1 MVADSRPNPGAAMKQ
16 DFEMLAV
23 IVSVALV
30 LAMASLVTTL
40 PEWRGVAAVAPAV
53 LGYSMP
59 ESAHDAPLPADMAPK
74 TPESTDDGLRQAF
87 RDTMQVPQSELERR
101 VGERFEQAVALLH
114 AQQYEYA
121 ITALDS
127 VLAMAPKMPEA
138 YVNMGY
144 AFLGLKEYG
153 PARGAFEKAL
163 ELKVDQV
170 NAYYGLAE
178 AFEGMKDY
186 EGALGA
192 MRSYIHLS
200 PPDDPFLAKARAAL
214 WEWEAE
220 LGRIKGVEPAPEGM
234 PVPTEADGPK
244 WSEGHKGGQ

>member
-1 MVADSRPNPGAAMKQ
+1 MAVNHGAVVRTPLRQ
-16 DFEMLAV
+16 DYEMLTV

-30 LAMASLVTTL
+30 LAIASLVTTL
-40 PEWRGVAAVAPAV
+40 PEWRGVAAGHPVV
-53 LGYSMP
+53 QGYSIP
-59 ESAHDAPLPADMAPK
+59 PTAQDVPATAETKAPK
-74 TPESTDDGLRQAF
+74 PLSTDEGLRQAF
-87 RDTMQVPQSELERR
+87 RDTMKVPQSELERR
-101 VGERFEQAVALLH
+101 VGERFTQAVALLH

-121 ITALDS
+121 ITALDA

-144 AFLGLKEYG
+144 AFLGLKEFG

-178 AFEGMKDY
+178 AFEGLGDY
-186 EGALGA
+186 EAALGA

-200 PPDDPFLAKARAAL
+200 PPDDPFLTKARSAL

-220 LGRIKGVEPAPEGM
+220 LGRVKGVQAAPEG
-234 PVPTEADGPK
+234 VAAPTEADGPK